1 MKFVPRVCALEPNI
15 WSLWSIA
22 ESEIN
27 AVTWSNGSGKFMLVA
42 EHSGLLHTIH
52 IRSQR
57 VINSERIYNT
67 YNDVCKTF
75 QQLLFVEE
83 LREYRMY
90 YYWLYIVLLMIIS
103 MESRW
108 LWWAVDVKLGQYC
121 YYTRWFCV
129 LCDVFYGH
137 CTMYSIICRNF
148 TDTGVRPTA
157 LLYQHGL
164 LLFGWR

>member
-1 MKFVPRVCALEPNI
+1 
-15 WSLWSIA
+15 
-22 ESEIN
+22 
-27 AVTWSNGSGKFMLVA
+27 MLVA

-90 YYWLYIVLLMIIS
+90 YYWLYIVLLMITS
-103 MESRW
+103 MESR
-108 LWWAVDVKLGQYC
+108 
-121 YYTRWFCV
+121 
-129 LCDVFYGH
+129 
-137 CTMYSIICRNF
+137 
-148 TDTGVRPTA
+148 
-157 LLYQHGL
+157 
-164 LLFGWR
+164 